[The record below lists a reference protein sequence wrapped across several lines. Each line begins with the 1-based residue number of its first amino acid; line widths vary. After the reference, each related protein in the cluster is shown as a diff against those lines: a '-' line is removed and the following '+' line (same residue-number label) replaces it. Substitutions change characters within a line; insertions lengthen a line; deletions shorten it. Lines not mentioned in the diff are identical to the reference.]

1 MQPGTRTSTV
11 QIMYG
16 PTNRIGLSQVVHL
29 QEKESYLNPY
39 PQDMFQISSPPVFY
53 GRFKNQQGFT
63 LLELIIVCLLI
74 AVSLAFSVPNL
85 RQALVIDQLAANSR
99 KIIAMIRE
107 VRALAAQEQH
117 PYLIHFNL
125 DRKKIWYQQDLPKSK
140 EDEEQVQPHPGIQM
154 PSSVRL
160 QDIQTGTADKKTS
173 GEVTLW
179 INKQGYMDQ
188 TILHLADDQDNIIS
202 LVLSPFFTTIKAYD
216 TYISLE

>member
-1 MQPGTRTSTV
+1 LQPGTQTSTV

-99 KIIAMIRE
+99 KIIALIRE
-107 VRALAAQEQH
+107 VRALAAQEQQ
-117 PYLIHFNL
+117 PYLIYFDL

-140 EDEEQVQPHPGIQM
+140 EGEEQVQPHPGIHI

-179 INKQGYMDQ
+179 INKQGHMDQ